1 MTIKP
6 LFFIVVIIAK
16 QSFASSD
23 INVCLE
29 RHTPIRMYNYASGQ
43 CLSSSN
49 TEAGLKLQMHGCVV
63 GDEKLAFFA
72 HRASGLYNA
81 SNSYQLVNKIS
92 GQCLTAGPLGTLS
105 VKNTPVL
112 QFDCDGSSKQQV
124 WKNYDTW
131 KKFLGSTYYQIS
143 NLDEN
148 LCLTADE
155 SDPSIPHRG
164 FPYMYPCNYY
174 YNDQWWLPALGN
186 C

>member
-23 INVCLE
+23 INVSHISVRNLFFHVYILYFHINNTFQVCLE

-72 HRASGLYNA
+72 HRASVISQSMINLVILTMFNNVVEAAYLYA
-81 SNSYQLVNKIS
+81 SRVF
-92 GQCLTAGPLGTLS
+92 TMR
-105 VKNTPVL
+105 
-112 QFDCDGSSKQQV
+112 
-124 WKNYDTW
+124 
-131 KKFLGSTYYQIS
+131 QIVTS
-143 NLDEN
+143 W
-148 LCLTADE
+148 
-155 SDPSIPHRG
+155 SIK
-164 FPYMYPCNYY
+164 
-174 YNDQWWLPALGN
+174 
-186 C
+186 